1 MLRIYIYIYEVR
13 SIFFDLRMDEY
24 RGGYEISRNF
34 FFFPL
39 PNKGDLEDST

>member
-1 MLRIYIYIYEVR
+1 MLRIYIYIR
-13 SIFFDLRMDEY
+13 SEINLFFDLRMDEY